1 MCMMQITILK
11 TPYLKWWVMKYE
23 FKFFLILKFL
33 TGRWTVVWWSVVGS
47 QWSVGWLVGGQ
58 LVGGFKETHFE
69 YVCVIWSRERVF
81 TWTLSWNFL
90 LRLHFQKM
98 LTYDFI
104 RRLKESRFGVGFKWD
119 GSLFRIFGSK
129 TLTPFRLYLGSVRL
143 YLDSK
148 HMLFSFWFAYLKIA
162 CLKTSVIK
170 IGLNEHRKR

>member
-1 MCMMQITILK
+1 
-11 TPYLKWWVMKYE
+11 
-23 FKFFLILKFL
+23 
-33 TGRWTVVWWSVVGS
+33 
-47 QWSVGWLVGGQ
+47 
-58 LVGGFKETHFE
+58 
-69 YVCVIWSRERVF
+69 
-81 TWTLSWNFL
+81 
-90 LRLHFQKM
+90 M

-104 RRLKESRFGVGFKWD
+104 RCLKESRFGVGFKWD
-119 GSLFRIFGSK
+119 GSLFHIFGSK